1 MNEEIIL
8 KSNNGVGI
16 ITLNRP
22 ERLNALTYNIVQK
35 MNDFLDKCESYDD
48 IKEIAIKSFDPI
60 LSGVFQ
66 PISFKSRKSVN
77 YYFLSGISRIDTIRY
92 YLKQK

>member
-8 KSNNGVGI
+8 KIENGVGI

-35 MNDFLDKCESYDD
+35 MNNFLDKCENDDD
-48 IKEIAIKSFDPI
+48 IKCVIIEGAGEKAFCHCTIFCSIAIFI
-60 LSGVFQ
+60 
-66 PISFKSRKSVN
+66 I
-77 YYFLSGISRIDTIRY
+77 
-92 YLKQK
+92 

>member
-8 KSNNGVGI
+8 KIENGVGI

-35 MNDFLDKCESYDD
+35 MNDSLDKCED
-48 IKEIAIKSFDPI
+48 
-60 LSGVFQ
+60 
-66 PISFKSRKSVN
+66 RKSVV
-77 YYFLSGISRIDTIRY
+77 
-92 YLKQK
+92 